1 MTTRTVSL
9 TQITAGP
16 IDAARWPVRLKSGS
30 DQNWHSLRIRCRA
43 VADAAGGDVFEP
55 INSLEAALVEALRL
69 ANWPHPVHVEV
80 ME

>member
-16 IDAARWPVRLKSGS
+16 IDAARWKVTLKPGS
-30 DQNWHSLRIRCRA
+30 EHNLRTINVRCRA

-69 ANWPHPVHVEV
+69 ANWPHPVRVEV
-80 ME
+80 IT